1 MEKRRDDNSGYSRNI
16 FNISKLMN
24 DNKAKKRAYRK
35 PETEVI
41 LIKTGPQPLCG
52 SFQGGHNGDTSGG
65 DLGDGKENGHT
76 GGESGGG
83 MGDAKQGFF
92 ARGEW
97 GEVKDF
103 SPWED

>member
-41 LIKTGPQPLCG
+41 LIKTSPQPLCG
-52 SFQGGHNGDTSGG
+52 SFQGGHNGGTSG
-65 DLGDGKENGHT
+65 
-76 GGESGGG
+76 
-83 MGDAKQGFF
+83 GDAKQGFF